1 MAIANAFNSH
11 GGTTPDPVSSTIS
24 IYFEDKTNLIDG
36 ERVRFSTNNA
46 FDTGSL
52 VVWLNGLKQR
62 ASEISIVDSTNFDLP
77 SAPLSGDT
85 LEVRYS
91 TTTS

>member
-11 GGTTPDPVSSTIS
+11 GGTTSEPTSSTIT
-24 IYFEDKTNLIDG
+24 IHFEDKTNLIDS

-62 ASEISIVDSTNFDLP
+62 ASEISIIDSTNFDLP
-77 SAPLSGDT
+77 SAPLSGDV

-91 TTTS
+91 TTT